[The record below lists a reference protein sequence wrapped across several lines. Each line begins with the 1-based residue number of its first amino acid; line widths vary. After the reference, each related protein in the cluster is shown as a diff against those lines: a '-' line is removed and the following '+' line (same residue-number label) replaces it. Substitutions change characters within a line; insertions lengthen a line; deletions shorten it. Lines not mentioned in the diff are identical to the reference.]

1 MTPPQL
7 AQYFRSFLIRL
18 GLLDGYLGVIPPECD
33 PTFAI
38 VLEMKDG
45 AQPAEPTGK
54 VSNNTV

>member
-18 GLLDGYLGVIPPECD
+18 GLLDGYLGVIPPEYE

-45 AQPAEPTGK
+45 AQPTEPTGK
-54 VSNNTV
+54 VGNGSV